1 MGTDG
6 RLSRAGGGG
15 AGGAVLGRRLL
26 DVDEASDVADDVRMG
41 CGDSKSGAADADAV
55 ARFFSAAASLES
67 FKLK

>member
-26 DVDEASDVADDVRMG
+26 DVDEASDVADDVRIG
-41 CGDSKSGAADADAV
+41 CGDSKSGAADAV